1 MKSTDQTPRQQSP
14 YLRRQL
20 WPYHQTQ
27 KGGTPKPRGFWQ
39 DSRTQAILECY
50 KSTVITES
58 QASEILR
65 VDEGDIKYYANKKNK
80 E

>member
-1 MKSTDQTPRQQSP
+1 MKSTDQSTRQQSP
-14 YLRRQL
+14 YIRRQQ

-27 KGGTPKPRGFWQ
+27 KGGTPKPAGFWQ

-50 KSTVITES
+50 ISTVITDS

-65 VDEGDIKYYANKKNK
+65 ASASDIKYHAKQTKKR
-80 E
+80 

>member
-1 MKSTDQTPRQQSP
+1 MRRQQ
-14 YLRRQL
+14 

-27 KGGTPKPRGFWQ
+27 KGSSPKPEGFWQ

-50 KSTVITES
+50 RSTVITDS

-65 VDEGDIKYYANKKNK
+65 ASASDVKHHAKLIKTKKR
-80 E
+80 